1 MVANTETQAKR
12 CALRYARCGKFAM
25 DKVDVIIV
33 GGGLAGL
40 SCAYELADSGMTVIV
55 LERGDFSGSKN
66 VTGGRIYLSPLRNYL
81 PDLWKEAPLER
92 HVTKEFITLLGE
104 TNSTTFELYSDRS
117 NQEPYPSY
125 TLLRAKFDRWFADL
139 VSEKGVFVIPQKN
152 VDDLIREGEKVIGV
166 KTEEEE
172 IGADCVV
179 AADGIL
185 SFLAEKAGLR
195 KPFQPQHFALGF
207 KEVIAL
213 DPKTI
218 EDRFRMGEKEGAAQL
233 FAGTLTKGIM
243 GGGFLYTNQ
252 ESLSLGIVVGIHSLN
267 QREPREEIYKFLD
280 EFKERPEIKNLI
292 KGGEVAEYS
301 AHLISEGGIHI
312 KPRVYGDGI
321 LLTGDA
327 AGLGLNML
335 VTVRG
340 MEYAMASGVLAGR
353 TIKMAKEK
361 NNFSASS
368 LAYYEKLLNES
379 FIMKEMNN
387 YQNTLSILENKRLFS
402 KYPRGVSDLFEKVMR
417 VDENPKEGLYKTISQ
432 ELKKNFF
439 NWETFKD
446 WLQFRKV

>member
-1 MVANTETQAKR
+1 
-12 CALRYARCGKFAM
+12 M
-25 DKVDVIIV
+25 DKVDVIIA

-66 VTGGRIYLSPLRNYL
+66 VTGGRIYVGPIRDYL

-104 TNSTTFELYSDRS
+104 TNSTTLELYSDRF
-117 NQEPYPSY
+117 NRQPYPSY
-125 TLLRAKFDRWFADL
+125 TILRAKFDRWLADL

-152 VDDLIREGEKVIGV
+152 VNDLIKDGEKIIGV
-166 KTEEEE
+166 KTEGEE
-172 IGADCVV
+172 IGSDCVV
-179 AADGIL
+179 ASDGIL

-213 DPKTI
+213 DSKAI
-218 EDRFRMGEKEGAAQL
+218 EDRFRLGENEGAAQL
-233 FAGTLTKGIM
+233 FIGSLTRGVM

-252 ESLSLGIVVGIHSLN
+252 DSLSLGIVVGIESLN
-267 QREPREEIYKFLD
+267 QREPREEVYKFLD

-292 KGGEVAEYS
+292 RGGEVVEYS
-301 AHLISEGGIHI
+301 AHLISEGGLHI
-312 KPRVYGDGI
+312 KPKIYGDGI
-321 LLTGDA
+321 LVTGDA

-340 MEYAMASGVLAGR
+340 MEYAMVSGVLAGR
-353 TIKMAKEK
+353 AIKRAKEK
-361 NNFSASS
+361 NDFSASS

-379 FIMKEMNN
+379 FIIKEMNHFK
-387 YQNTLSILENKRLFS
+387 NTLSILENKRLFS
-402 KYPRGVSDLFEKVMR
+402 KYPQAISNLFEKVMR
-417 VDENPKEGLYKTISQ
+417 VEENPKESLYQTISQ
-432 ELKKNFF
+432 GLREEFF
-439 NWETFKD
+439 NLEAFKD
-446 WLQFRKV
+446 WLQFRKI

>member
-1 MVANTETQAKR
+1 
-12 CALRYARCGKFAM
+12 M
-25 DKVDVIIV
+25 DKVDVIII

-66 VTGGRIYLSPLRNYL
+66 VTGGRIYLGPLRNYL

-125 TLLRAKFDRWFADL
+125 TVLRAKFDRWLADL

-152 VDDLIREGEKVIGV
+152 VNDLIWEGGKVIGV
-166 KTEEEE
+166 KTEDEE
-172 IGADCVV
+172 IGAGCVV

-185 SFLAEKAGLR
+185 SFLPEKAGLR

-233 FAGTLTKGIM
+233 FVGTLTKSIM

-252 ESLSLGIVVGIHSLN
+252 ESLSLGIVVGVHSLN
-267 QREPREEIYKFLD
+267 QREPREEVYKLLD

-292 KGGEVAEYS
+292 KGGEVVEYS

-312 KPRVYGDGI
+312 KPKVYGDGI
-321 LLTGDA
+321 LVAGDA

-340 MEYAMASGVLAGR
+340 MEYAMASGVLAGQ

-361 NNFSASS
+361 NDFSAST
-368 LAYYEKLLNES
+368 LNHYEKLLNES
-379 FIMKEMNN
+379 FIIKEMNHF
-387 YQNTLSILENKRLFS
+387 QNTLSILENERLFS
-402 KYPRGVSDLFEKVMR
+402 KYPQAISDLFEKVMK
-417 VDENPKEGLYKTISQ
+417 VDENPKEGLYKTIW
-432 ELKKNFF
+432 ETVKKDFLNF
-439 NWETFKD
+439 ETFKD
-446 WLQFRKV
+446 WLQFRKI

>member
-1 MVANTETQAKR
+1 
-12 CALRYARCGKFAM
+12 M

-92 HVTKEFITLLGE
+92 HVTKEFITLLGK
-104 TNSTTFELYSDRS
+104 TNSTTFELYSDRF
-117 NQEPYPSY
+117 NREPYPSY
-125 TLLRAKFDRWFADL
+125 TILRAKFDRWLADL

-152 VDDLIREGEKVIGV
+152 VNDLVKEREKVIGV
-166 KTEEEE
+166 KTEDEE
-172 IGADCVV
+172 IGTDCVV

-185 SFLAEKAGLR
+185 SFIAEKAGLR
-195 KPFQPQHFALGF
+195 QPFQPQHFALGF

-213 DPKTI
+213 DSKII
-218 EDRFRMGEKEGAAQL
+218 EDRFRLGETEGAAQL
-233 FAGTLTKGIM
+233 FVGTLTQGIM

-267 QREPREEIYKFLD
+267 QKEPREEVHKLLD

-292 KGGEVAEYS
+292 KGGEVVEYS

-312 KPRVYGDGI
+312 KPKVYGDGI
-321 LLTGDA
+321 LITGDA

-335 VTVRG
+335 LTVRG

-353 TIKMAKEK
+353 TIKIAKEK
-361 NNFSASS
+361 NDFSASS

-379 FIMKEMNN
+379 FIIKEMDNFKN
-387 YQNTLSILENKRLFS
+387 SLSVLENERLFS
-402 KYPRGVSDLFEKVMR
+402 KYPQAISDLFEKVMR
-417 VDENPKEGLYKTISQ
+417 VDENPKEGLYKTIWQ
-432 ELKKNFF
+432 TFKKDYLNFQ
-439 NWETFKD
+439 TFKD
-446 WLQFRKV
+446 WLQFRKI

>member
-1 MVANTETQAKR
+1 
-12 CALRYARCGKFAM
+12 M

-66 VTGGRIYLSPLRNYL
+66 VTGGRIYLSPIRSYL

-104 TNSTTFELYSDRS
+104 SNSTTFEIYGDRF

-125 TLLRAKFDRWFADL
+125 TILRAKFDRWLADL
-139 VSEKGVFVIPQKN
+139 VSEKGIFVIPQKN
-152 VDDLIREGEKVIGV
+152 ASDLIREGGKVIGV
-166 KTEEEE
+166 KTEDEE

-195 KPFQPQHFALGF
+195 QPFQPHHFALGF
-207 KEVIAL
+207 KEVITL

-218 EDRFRMGEKEGAAQL
+218 EDRFRVGEKEGAAQL
-233 FAGTLTKGIM
+233 FVGTLTKGIM

-280 EFKERPEIKNLI
+280 EFKGRHEIKNLI
-292 KGGEVAEYS
+292 RDGEVVEYS

-312 KPRVYGDGI
+312 KPKVYGDGI
-321 LLTGDA
+321 LITGDA

-353 TIKMAKEK
+353 TIKMAKGK
-361 NNFSASS
+361 NDFSASTLS
-368 LAYYEKLLNES
+368 HYEKLLNES
-379 FIMKEMNN
+379 FIMKEMDNFKN
-387 YQNTLSILENKRLFS
+387 SFSILQNERLFS
-402 KYPRGVSDLFEKVMR
+402 KYPQVISGLFEKVMS
-417 VDENPKEGLYKTISQ
+417 VDEKPKESLYKTISQ
-432 ELKKNFF
+432 ELKKDFF
-439 NWETFKD
+439 NFQTFKD
-446 WLQFRKV
+446 WLQFRKM